1 MTKTGA
7 GLTIENCTFYNKLK
21 IYSLHKERNMF
32 YLTENVFS
40 GEVEIFVKHVS
51 DDKVHDSWLILR
63 ENQFKNHP
71 RIFIENMGTIIHR
84 NTFKIRNI
92 STVGTIIAS
101 HYVNITNNIF
111 ETHIDSK
118 FGFHGYLIA
127 EKKMDDVNDV
137 FDLETVETQRKV
149 SIGKNTLVRHYQN

>member
-1 MTKTGA
+1 
-7 GLTIENCTFYNKLK
+7 
-21 IYSLHKERNMF
+21 MF
-32 YLTENVFS
+32 YLAENVFS

-51 DDKVHDSWLILR
+51 DDKEGVINYDDSWLILR

-111 ETHIDSK
+111 ETHVDSK

-127 EKKMDDVNDV
+127 EKKMDDVTDV
-137 FDLETVETQRKV
+137 FDLEIVETQRKV
-149 SIGKNTLVRHYQN
+149 SIGKNTLVRYYQN